1 MTWLWC
7 ALEQLTTDPSAHD
20 FPAEVPE
27 KIKLYFQ
34 QIVLNGQCPRF
45 IFTLVKKTFQRGQ
58 MPFCIRIQIRLGW
71 DVIKK
76 N

>member
-34 QIVLNGQCPRF
+34 QIVLNGQSPRF
-45 IFTLVKKTFQRGQ
+45 IFTLVLKKPSKGGKCRFA
-58 MPFCIRIQIRLGW
+58 
-71 DVIKK
+71 
-76 N
+76 